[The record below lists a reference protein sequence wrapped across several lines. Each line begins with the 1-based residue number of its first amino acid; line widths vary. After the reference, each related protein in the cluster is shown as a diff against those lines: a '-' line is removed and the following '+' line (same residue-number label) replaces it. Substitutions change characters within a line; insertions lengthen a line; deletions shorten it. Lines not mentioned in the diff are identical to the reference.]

1 MASEVGLLAALVT
14 VRHSVNSLLGLVA
27 LAVLIFLT
35 ASLVML
41 LQSPTV

>member
-1 MASEVGLLAALVT
+1 MAAEAGLLAALVT

-27 LAVLIFLT
+27 LAVLIFLP